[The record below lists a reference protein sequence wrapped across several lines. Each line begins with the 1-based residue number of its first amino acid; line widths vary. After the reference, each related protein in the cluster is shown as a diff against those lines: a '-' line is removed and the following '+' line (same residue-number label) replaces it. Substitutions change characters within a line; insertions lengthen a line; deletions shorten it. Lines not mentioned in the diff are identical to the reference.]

1 MKPANDLFRIPHS
14 PFRFMKV
21 RLTKDFRFESAQTLP
36 CVPEGHKCRQ
46 MHGHSFKVEISV
58 EGEVDPATGW
68 FYDHAKIGAAMKPHL
83 APEALP
89 RTTSP
94 AGREDDPVPA
104 RGAEA
109 VGDVDT
115 ADRDDLLS
123 VFDEVDDEPSPADP
137 WFLAAWAVAVLAVV
151 IGGAFWWAGM
161 MAENPFSGVNQS
173 DRWLQYVGWVVAPPL
188 VEGGLIGIVAMLVWT
203 GIRRARRQRGSS

>member
-1 MKPANDLFRIPHS
+1 MSQTTDASGIDPRFDPRFQRGYVPDPAEAREQRGAPSDATTTPAPTPAPMPSRTALEPAIPARPAS
-14 PFRFMKV
+14 RVTQEDAP
-21 RLTKDFRFESAQTLP
+21 AP
-36 CVPEGHKCRQ
+36 PEP
-46 MHGHSFKVEISV
+46 
-58 EGEVDPATGW
+58 VDPDA
-68 FYDHAKIGAAMKPHL
+68 L
-83 APEALP
+83 A
-89 RTTSP
+89 
-94 AGREDDPVPA
+94 
-104 RGAEA
+104 
-109 VGDVDT
+109 
-115 ADRDDLLS
+115 

-203 GIRRARRQRGSS
+203 GIRRARRQRGPS

>member
-1 MKPANDLFRIPHS
+1 MTETRPEPGIDPRFDPRYQRGYVPDAAETREQAPAPGPAAPPAPPTR
-14 PFRFMKV
+14 
-21 RLTKDFRFESAQTLP
+21 
-36 CVPEGHKCRQ
+36 VPR
-46 MHGHSFKVEISV
+46 VPRV
-58 EGEVDPATGW
+58 
-68 FYDHAKIGAAMKPHL
+68 
-83 APEALP
+83 APEDLP
-89 RTTSP
+89 RPAPP
-94 AGREDDPVPA
+94 AGREDDPVPD
-104 RGAEA
+104 RGAGA
-109 VGDVDT
+109 VGDVDA
-115 ADRDDLLS
+115 ADREDLLP

-203 GIRRARRQRGSS
+203 GIRRARRQRGPS

>member
-1 MKPANDLFRIPHS
+1 MTETRPEPGIDPRFDPRYQRGYVPDVAEDREQAPAPAGTEAPPAPPTR
-14 PFRFMKV
+14 
-21 RLTKDFRFESAQTLP
+21 
-36 CVPEGHKCRQ
+36 VPR
-46 MHGHSFKVEISV
+46 VPRV
-58 EGEVDPATGW
+58 
-68 FYDHAKIGAAMKPHL
+68 

-104 RGAEA
+104 RGAGA

-123 VFDEVDDEPSPADP
+123 VFDEVDDEPSAADP

-203 GIRRARRQRGSS
+203 GIRRARRQRGPS